1 MSSTYKVLYFFPLSI
16 LLSRFLPPFAI
27 FLFLPLLHCVY
38 DTLSSFSPDLCLP
51 PFRLLCRMS
60 NKDRHIDSS
69 CSSFIKTEPS
79 SPASLTDS
87 VNHHSPGGS
96 SDASGSYS
104 STMNGHQNGLDSP
117 PLYPSAP
124 ILGGSGPVR
133 KLYDDCSSTIVEDPQ
148 TKCEYMLN
156 SMPKRLCLVCG
167 DIASGY
173 HYGVASCEACKAFFK
188 RTIQGVRLDRVRG
201 GRQKYKRRIDAENS
215 PYLNPQLVQPAK
227 KPYNKIVS
235 HLLVAEPEKIYAMP
249 DPTVP
254 DSDIKALTTLCDLAD
269 RELVV
274 IIGWAK
280 HIPGFSTLSLAD
292 QMSLLQSAWME
303 ILILGVV
310 YRSLSFEDE
319 LVYADDYIMDEDQ
332 SKLAGLLDLN
342 NAILQLVKKYKSM
355 KLEKEEFV
363 TLKAIALANSD
374 SMHIEDVEAVQKLQD
389 VLHEALQDYEAG
401 QHMEDPRRAGK
412 MLMTLP
418 LLRQTSTKAVQ
429 HFYNIKLEGK
439 VPMHKLFLEMLEAKV

>member
-1 MSSTYKVLYFFPLSI
+1 
-16 LLSRFLPPFAI
+16 
-27 FLFLPLLHCVY
+27 
-38 DTLSSFSPDLCLP
+38 
-51 PFRLLCRMS
+51 MS

-87 VNHHSPGGS
+87 VNHRSPGGS

-133 KLYDDCSSTIVEDPQ
+133 KLYEDCSSTIVEDPQ

-429 HFYNIKLEGK
+429 HFYSIKLQGK

>member
-1 MSSTYKVLYFFPLSI
+1 MP
-16 LLSRFLPPFAI
+16 
-27 FLFLPLLHCVY
+27 
-38 DTLSSFSPDLCLP
+38 SPAKTTDDQEK
-51 PFRLLCRMS
+51 RLLITYSFCQISRLWAS
-60 NKDRHIDSS
+60 LQNVKDQHIDSN
-69 CSSFIKTEPS
+69 CSSFI

-104 STMNGHQNGLDSP
+104 STMNGHQNGLGSP

-133 KLYDDCSSTIVEDPQ
+133 KLYDNCSSTIVEDPP
-148 TKCEYMLN
+148 TKCEYLLN

-167 DIASGY
+167 DITSRY
-173 HYGVASCEACKAFFK
+173 HYGVAFCEACKAFFK
-188 RTIQGVRLDRVRG
+188 RMFQGVRLDRVRG
-201 GRQKYKRRIDAENS
+201 GRKYRRRIDAENS
-215 PYLNPQLVQPAK
+215 PYLDPQLVQPAK
-227 KPYNKIVS
+227 KPYNQIVS

-254 DSDIKALTTLCDLAD
+254 DSDIRALTTLCDLAD

-274 IIGWAK
+274 IIGRAK
-280 HIPGFSTLSLAD
+280 HVPGFSTLSLAD

-310 YRSLSFEDE
+310 YRSLLFKDE

-355 KLEKEEFV
+355 KLEKQEFV

-374 SMHIEDVEAVQKLQD
+374 STHIEDVEAIQKLQD
-389 VLHEALQDYEAG
+389 VLQEALQDYEAG
-401 QHMEDPRRAGK
+401 QHMEDPYRAGK
-412 MLMTLP
+412 MLILP

-439 VPMHKLFLEMLEAKV
+439 VPMHKLFLEMLEAFPSCTLKKGK

>member
-1 MSSTYKVLYFFPLSI
+1 MAESKSGKEKRSENKYNFRHDVDFASPSCSVGKFRTRRVEFDIGGGSPRERVNKRDRTHWSFCLWPSGHFYVT
-16 LLSRFLPPFAI
+16 LSRPYADHLLVQQEILTSMSDGRLCSQRAVSLTYEVFWGFFSFPSSLSPSLFC
-27 FLFLPLLHCVY
+27 FTFSFFLPLLTAVFGS
-38 DTLSSFSPDLCLP
+38 LSFSFP
-51 PFRLLCRMS
+51 PSVCFSLNRRLLCRMS

-188 RTIQGVRLDRVRG
+188 RTIQGEFWTPYPCSTPPDGWLVGGWVSLVLNLVSQGRL
-201 GRQKYKRRIDAENS
+201 S
-215 PYLNPQLVQPAK
+215 
-227 KPYNKIVS
+227 
-235 HLLVAEPEKIYAMP
+235 
-249 DPTVP
+249 
-254 DSDIKALTTLCDLAD
+254 
-269 RELVV
+269 
-274 IIGWAK
+274 
-280 HIPGFSTLSLAD
+280 
-292 QMSLLQSAWME
+292 
-303 ILILGVV
+303 
-310 YRSLSFEDE
+310 
-319 LVYADDYIMDEDQ
+319 
-332 SKLAGLLDLN
+332 
-342 NAILQLVKKYKSM
+342 
-355 KLEKEEFV
+355 
-363 TLKAIALANSD
+363 
-374 SMHIEDVEAVQKLQD
+374 
-389 VLHEALQDYEAG
+389 
-401 QHMEDPRRAGK
+401 
-412 MLMTLP
+412 
-418 LLRQTSTKAVQ
+418 
-429 HFYNIKLEGK
+429 
-439 VPMHKLFLEMLEAKV
+439 